1 MAEQVYVLEASKIR
15 KTFPG
20 VVALSDFDFQ
30 LARGEIHGLLG
41 ENGAGKTTFIKLVN
55 GLYPPDSGDIR
66 INGERVERLS
76 PILSSQK
83 GIKFIHQD
91 LSVFP
96 FMSIVD
102 NIRANNYPRNRLG
115 WIDWKK
121 ATSATREVL
130 RAYDLELDPR
140 ARMRDLSIGQMQLIE
155 IIANVSQNARVIVMD
170 EPTASLG
177 DTEKQKLFST
187 MRVLKERQISI
198 IFISHILEEVLAI
211 CDRITV
217 MRDGRKIGT
226 YVNQGLDKEFVIGKI
241 VGEKYH
247 GPAAAHGVQ
256 GKDQTPLRPA
266 LQARD
271 IRFRQ
276 VLRGVSFTLGYG
288 EVVGILGLLGA
299 GKTELANI
307 CFGWMKP
314 SRGSLMIDG
323 APAGRLS
330 PHAAIRKGIGY
341 VTEDRHK
348 SGIFRGL
355 SIATNCSILIL
366 RALRTF
372 LSIIDRKRERTIVAQ
387 TAGTLSIKMSSL
399 DQEIRLLSGGNQQ
412 KALLARWLIGNQ
424 KILLF
429 DEPTKGVDVGARGEF
444 YQILHDLK
452 GQGKAILVLTS
463 DHQEALAVCERVLL
477 LKGGTLRPYD
487 MSRGAD
493 PRDLLNKLVEVE
505 ENA

>member
-1 MAEQVYVLEASKIR
+1 MADQVYVLEASNLR

-20 VVALSDFDFQ
+20 VTALSDFDFQ

-41 ENGAGKTTFIKLVN
+41 ENGAGKTTFIKLLN
-55 GLYPPDSGDIR
+55 GLYPPDGGEIR
-66 INGERVERLS
+66 VNGERLERLS
-76 PILSSQK
+76 PILSNQK

-96 FMSIVD
+96 FMSIVE
-102 NIRANNYPRNRLG
+102 NIKANNYPRNRLG
-115 WIDWKK
+115 AINWKK
-121 ATSATREVL
+121 ATADTLEIL
-130 RAYDLELDPR
+130 RAYDLDIDPR
-140 ARMRDLSIGQMQLIE
+140 SRMRDLSIGQMQLIE
-155 IIANVSQNARVIVMD
+155 IIANVTQKSHVVVMD

-187 MRVLKERQISI
+187 MRVLKERQISV

-226 YVNQGLDKEFVIGKI
+226 YVNEGLDKEFIIGKI

-247 GPAAAHGVQ
+247 GPAAFGEQ
-256 GKDQTPLRPA
+256 GKAANDLRPA
-266 LQARD
+266 LQAQE
-271 IRFRQ
+271 IRFRDI
-276 VLRGVSFTLGYG
+276 LRGVNFTLGYG

-299 GKTELANI
+299 GKSELANI
-307 CFGWMKP
+307 CFGWQQAT
-314 SRGSLMIDG
+314 GGAIFIDG
-323 APAGRLS
+323 LPAGRLS
-330 PHAAIRKGIGY
+330 PHAAIRKGLGY

-355 SIATNCSILIL
+355 SIARNCSILIL
-366 RALRTF
+366 RALSRF
-372 LSIIDRKRERTIVAQ
+372 LSIIDRKKERAIVTN
-387 TAGTLSIKMSSL
+387 TARTLSIKMSSL

-429 DEPTKGVDVGARGEF
+429 DEPTKGVDVGARSEF

-452 GQGKAILVLTS
+452 SQGKAILVLTS
-463 DHQEALAVCERVLL
+463 DHHEALAVCERIFL

-487 MSRGAD
+487 MSAGAD
-493 PRDLLNKLVEVE
+493 PKDLLNKLVKVE
-505 ENA
+505 ENE